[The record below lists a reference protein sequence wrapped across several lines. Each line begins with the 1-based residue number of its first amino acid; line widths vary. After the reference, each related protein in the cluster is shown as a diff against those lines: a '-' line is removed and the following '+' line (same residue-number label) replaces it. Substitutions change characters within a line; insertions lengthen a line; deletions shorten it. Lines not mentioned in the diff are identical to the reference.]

1 MSAKE
6 TFQKQLNDLVFVCVL
21 DELAADIHVNSV
33 AHGFYEGGEN
43 LGEKIALMHSE
54 LSEALENIR
63 EGFPPDKH
71 LPEFKGVEVEMA
83 DTVIR
88 ILDTC
93 HKNGWRLG
101 EAILAKHAYNKT
113 REFKHGKAF

>member
-1 MSAKE
+1 MITA
-6 TFQKQLNDLVFVCVL
+6 NDQEWFVALLVT
-21 DELAADIHVNSV
+21 LAADIHANNI
-33 AHGFYEGGEN
+33 AKGFYEGGEN
-43 LGEKIALMHSE
+43 YGEKIALMHSE

-71 LPEFKGVEVEMA
+71 LPEFIGVEVEMA

-93 HKNGWRLG
+93 YKNGWRLG

-113 REFKHGKAF
+113 REHKHGGKAF